1 MVILWSICS
10 SSYHK
15 GGKTGKKYCFRKKN
29 IFVWKWS
36 LNFLATLSS
45 STIVW
50 SVFQRKKKPAELPLA
65 RVFCLRS
72 GVRFLSNNWRQDG
85 CLTLYVLLP
94 KLLWMK
100 TIPKPLQTVP
110 SLEKYVSSFT
120 RRKKCFPLYDWEN
133 ICC

>member
-15 GGKTGKKYCFRKKN
+15 GGRTGKKILYSEKN

-45 STIVW
+45 TTIVW
-50 SVFQRKKKPAELPLA
+50 SVFQRKKKPNELPLA
-65 RVFCLRS
+65 GVVCLRS
-72 GVRFLSNNWRQDG
+72 GVRFLLNNWRQDG
-85 CLTLYVLLP
+85 CLVLYVLLP

-100 TIPKPLQTVP
+100 TIPKPLQAVP
-110 SLEKYVSSFT
+110 SPEKYVFSFT
-120 RRKKCFPLYDWEN
+120 RRKKCFLLYDWEN